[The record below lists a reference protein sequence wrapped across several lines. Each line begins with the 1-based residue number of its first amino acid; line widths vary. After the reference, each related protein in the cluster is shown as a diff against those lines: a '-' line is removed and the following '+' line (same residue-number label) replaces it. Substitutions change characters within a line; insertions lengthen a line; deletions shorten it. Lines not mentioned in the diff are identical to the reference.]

1 MARTS
6 STPTTTDASANNYG
20 LELDIRKQLDFIG
33 LKDFSAAFY
42 GALIHSRVRFAPGSN
57 EYDCPMQGESPYLV
71 NTGIF
76 YYNEPLQLS
85 GWTCYNRIG
94 KRIVGVG
101 RTTGGGDA
109 SRNIRVPDSYEMP
122 RDAFD
127 LTASKRFGPLE
138 IKLAIRDLLNQ
149 QVTFKQFSDVM
160 VQGEGRRIEQ
170 VTRRYRPGM
179 NHPLGHSHTLISPRR
194 CVGAKGHCIS
204 KKNNV
209 KSTSGVG
216 ASPLIQHNN

>member
-1 MARTS
+1 MGKAVGVL
-6 STPTTTDASANNYG
+6 AG
-20 LELDIRKQLDFIG
+20 VGDI
-33 LKDFSAAFY
+33 KDIFQ
-42 GALIHSRVRFAPGSN
+42 RFVGFQTFQSV
-57 EYDCPMQGESPYLV
+57 L
-71 NTGIF
+71 
-76 YYNEPLQLS
+76 L
-85 GWTCYNRIG
+85 YNRIG

-122 RDAFD
+122 RDVFD

-179 NHPLGHSHTLISPRR
+179 NLNFSATL
-194 CVGAKGHCIS
+194 
-204 KKNNV
+204 
-209 KSTSGVG
+209 T
-216 ASPLIQHNN
+216 L

>member
-1 MARTS
+1 
-6 STPTTTDASANNYG
+6 
-20 LELDIRKQLDFIG
+20 
-33 LKDFSAAFY
+33 
-42 GALIHSRVRFAPGSN
+42 
-57 EYDCPMQGESPYLV
+57 MQGQSPYLV

-85 GWTCYNRIG
+85 VNLLYNRIG

-122 RDAFD
+122 CDVFD

-149 QVTFKQFSDVM
+149 QITFKQFSDVM

-170 VTRRYRPGM
+170 VTRCYRPGM
-179 NHPLGHSHTLISPRR
+179 NLNFSATL
-194 CVGAKGHCIS
+194 
-204 KKNNV
+204 
-209 KSTSGVG
+209 T
-216 ASPLIQHNN
+216 L

>member
-1 MARTS
+1 M
-6 STPTTTDASANNYG
+6 
-20 LELDIRKQLDFIG
+20 
-33 LKDFSAAFY
+33 
-42 GALIHSRVRFAPGSN
+42 
-57 EYDCPMQGESPYLV
+57 
-71 NTGIF
+71 
-76 YYNEPLQLS
+76 QLS
-85 GWTCYNRIG
+85 VNLLYNRIG

-122 RDAFD
+122 RDVFD

-179 NHPLGHSHTLISPRR
+179 NLNFSATL
-194 CVGAKGHCIS
+194 
-204 KKNNV
+204 
-209 KSTSGVG
+209 T
-216 ASPLIQHNN
+216 L

>member
-1 MARTS
+1 MNAR
-6 STPTTTDASANNYG
+6 SANNYG

-33 LKDFSAAFY
+33 LKDFSWSFN

-57 EYDCPMQGESPYLV
+57 EYDRPMQGQSPYLV
-71 NTGIF
+71 NTGVF

-85 GWTCYNRIG
+85 VNLLYNRIG

-127 LTASKRFGPLE
+127 GQQALWSVGDQTRHQRPPQSAGHVQAVFRCDGAGRGPPYRAGDAPLPSRNE
-138 IKLAIRDLLNQ
+138 P
-149 QVTFKQFSDVM
+149 QF
-160 VQGEGRRIEQ
+160 
-170 VTRRYRPGM
+170 
-179 NHPLGHSHTLISPRR
+179 LGHSHTLISPRR

-216 ASPLIQHNN
+216 ASPLTQHNN